1 MKDTIM
7 KQTMSRDAVLNT
19 LRKHKKEILN
29 QFPVKR
35 LALFGSVVRGEQN
48 ARSDIDILVDV
59 DPSIG
64 LRFVTLADSL
74 QEMLHYKVDLVSR
87 RGIKPSLLKVIEAE
101 SIDV

>member
-1 MKDTIM
+1 MEQRI
-7 KQTMSRDAVLNT
+7 SREIILDT

-35 LALFGSVVRGEQN
+35 LALFGSVARGEQT

-64 LRFVTLADSL
+64 LRFVSLADSL
-74 QEMLHYKVDLVSR
+74 QEMLHCKVDLVSR
-87 RGIKPSLLKVIEAE
+87 RGIKPALLKMIEAE

>member
-1 MKDTIM
+1 MRGTEM
-7 KQTMSRDAVLNT
+7 ERALSREIILNT
-19 LRKHKKEILN
+19 LRKHKGEILK

-35 LALFGSVVRGEQN
+35 LALFGSIVRGEQT

-64 LRFVTLADSL
+64 LRFVNLAESL
-74 QEMLHYKVDLVSR
+74 QEVLHCKVDLVSR
-87 RGIKPSLLKVIEAE
+87 RGIKPSLLKMIEAE